1 MLLNWRTGLHVDKD
15 KVGLVEFSGLREK
28 NTETQPHNF
37 CFAPPL
43 APRSSNSCG
52 AVKTNLFTHLN
63 NHAGSSTRPGDGL
76 K

>member
-37 CFAPPL
+37 CFAPPRTL
-43 APRSSNSCG
+43 LL
-52 AVKTNLFTHLN
+52 VTLVVQ
-63 NHAGSSTRPGDGL
+63 
-76 K
+76 